1 MLFAGEDSMTS
12 ATNTIH
18 VSCTYCNP
26 PPPKKKRKR
35 KTKKKINK
43 EKDEMAMETD

>member
-18 VSCTYCNP
+18 VSCTYCTL
-26 PPPKKKRKR
+26 PPKKKRKR
-35 KTKKKINK
+35 KYKKKINK